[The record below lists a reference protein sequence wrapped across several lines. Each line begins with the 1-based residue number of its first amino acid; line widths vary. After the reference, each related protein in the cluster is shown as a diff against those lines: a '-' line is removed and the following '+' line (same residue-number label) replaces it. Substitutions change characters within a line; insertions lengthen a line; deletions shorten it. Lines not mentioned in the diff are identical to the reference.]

1 MPKILSTGRQYI
13 ITISPEI
20 MKTMGW
26 EKGTELILSKV
37 PGQKQVYLEEVLE
50 TKKSPKAKS
59 KVKRKTSKKKAKD
72 KKKTKKKRKAR
83 AKNKIEKKRTK
94 TEQPKLHYPHGG
106 VL

>member
-37 PGQKQVYLEEVLE
+37 PGEKQVYIEEVEE
-50 TKKSPKAKS
+50 TKKSS
-59 KVKRKTSKKKAKD
+59 KGKISKKKAKI
-72 KKKTKKKRKAR
+72 KSKEKVRKKRAR
-83 AKNKIEKKRTK
+83 NKIKSRSKNKAKKSK
-94 TEQPKLHYPHGG
+94 EEPKLHYPHGG

>member
-37 PGQKQVYLEEVLE
+37 PGEKQVYLEEVDGPN
-50 TKKSPKAKS
+50 KSS
-59 KVKRKTSKKKAKD
+59 KDKSKKKEKQAK
-72 KKKTKKKRKAR
+72 
-83 AKNKIEKKRTK
+83 
-94 TEQPKLHYPHGG
+94 EQPKLHYPHGG